1 MNEWLIVIL
10 VVVLVLG
17 ASQLP
22 KLARNLGRSMRIF
35 KSEMDELKT
44 DGKNGKTVEIP
55 AADEPDVTVTV
66 TDATKSTP
74 KSTAEKNGES

>member
-10 VVVLVLG
+10 VVALVFG

-44 DGKNGKTVEIP
+44 DGKDGKPAEIST
-55 AADEPDVTVTV
+55 ATDEPDVTVV
-66 TDATKSTP
+66 EKSVV
-74 KSTAEKNGES
+74 EKHGES